1 MPEVEYSVDAAVFA
15 GVPNYRRIVLLAEGC
30 SNPGANAALESDL
43 RREIKQLEDDKVDI
57 TNPKI
62 ACWWDAYKAV
72 GIKGEKSKV
81 QPGVSALIRRISKGQ
96 GDKIPFISALVAL
109 TNLVALKH
117 LCPTGAFDF
126 SKIKGPIVLAAA
138 TGEESFT
145 PIANPKTVAA
155 KAGQVVLADR
165 GAQVVI
171 CDKWNS
177 KGGKDTA
184 ISPEVTAVGIDI
196 DMILDDH
203 TKESEL
209 LAVRNRRQASQSAPA
224 ASSGSRS

>member
-1 MPEVEYSVDAAVFA
+1 MPEVDYSVDAAVFA

-81 QPGVSALIRRISKGQ
+81 QPGVSALLRRISKGQ

-126 SKIKGPIVLAAA
+126 SKIKGPIVLAA
-138 TGEESFT
+138 
-145 PIANPKTVAA
+145 N
-155 KAGQVVLADR
+155 
-165 GAQVVI
+165 GAP
-171 CDKWNS
+171 S
-177 KGGKDTA
+177 
-184 ISPEVTAVGIDI
+184 
-196 DMILDDH
+196 
-203 TKESEL
+203 TKELDRSHPPVLRSAAGKWPNPIEQTSSH
-209 LAVRNRRQASQSAPA
+209 RRIGLGLIWAP
-224 ASSGSRS
+224 